1 MQRIQ
6 RHGYYGIRGA
16 RAAYK
21 IFIRGCTMDINH
33 IMALEVLWPN
43 VRFVSGAAP
52 WINMVL
58 EVLRLHKDLY
68 LGLRHGYYGIRGA
81 QAANKISIRGR
92 TMNIIVLGVLR
103 LHIRFVSGAATWILW
118 YYY

>member
-58 EVLRLHKDLY
+58 EVLRLH
-68 LGLRHGYYGIRGA
+68 
-81 QAANKISIRGR
+81 
-92 TMNIIVLGVLR
+92 
-103 LHIRFVSGAATWILW
+103 IRFVSGAATWILW